1 MRRPRKHS
9 ASPLPSTAAA
19 STAKTVNAVSKTGY
33 KMTWKNAVLKIG
45 RQKLVESVANNPEKR
60 KSGKA
65 VAIAVIDDDSSRAHL
80 SKSSLLNKKKSIS
93 KVGKRART
101 AFFDSPEIKIA
112 RQIISSVKSDTEASP
127 NSETNDGDRNDSN
140 IYEIADQNDFAQ
152 NSSSSS
158 VSSPIVSQL
167 YLCKKEEQTGTDE
180 SVPLVSS
187 SVSPQLCSCLS
198 VMQQSST
205 VIDNSNKRMEN
216 VNEERENLLEET
228 EMLEC
233 STTNTNRELSE
244 EEKHMVLADF
254 DAGMLPHEIEEK
266 YGVSKLQIADVLSNR
281 ISIFRTSWS
290 DLFTLKRRR
299 TVYVRLNMQMW
310 NYFCQCRDQKI
321 WLNGR
326 QLKEQALKIAHELG
340 LHSFK
345 ASEGW
350 LDSFKR
356 RHCIDLKAMTGKPV
370 IYEADPEEANSVNDG
385 LEIKISRSATPSPKL
400 IRDTNSLSTV
410 LDANKFL
417 MDATDAAVLAS
428 TDRSDKNS
436 SSSSVS
442 SPIVSQLYLCKKE
455 EQTGTDESVP
465 LVSSSVSPQLCSCLS
480 VMQQSS
486 TVIDNSNKR
495 MENVNE
501 ERENLLEETEMLEC
515 STTNTNRELSEEEKH
530 MVLADFDAGM
540 LPHEIEE
547 KYGVSKL
554 QIADVLSNRISIF
567 RTSWSDL
574 FTLKR
579 RRTVYVRLNMQM
591 WNYFCQ
597 CRDQKI
603 WLNGRQLKEQALK
616 IAHELGLHSFKA
628 SEGWLDSF
636 KRRHCIDL
644 KAMTGKPVIYEAD
657 PEEANSVNDG
667 LEIKISRS
675 ATPSP
680 KLIRDTNSLSTVL
693 DANKFLMD
701 ATDAAVLASTD
712 RSDSDIAM
720 TNPTQATVA
729 IRTTSPLD
737 IQRLL
742 PGPSVVNEQNLLLP
756 TVNTS
761 EIAASSVQA
770 LLETCCYRVNEMEVA
785 QAIDTLR
792 AYIVSNNINLLPV
805 LVELQ
810 KSLAA
815 IAAQRKATEKIS
827 SRI

>member
-1 MRRPRKHS
+1 MYISTTGRTLPDVVMLLLLVVVTFIHDDRYQVVTELEDISVQKPNMITITGIENLAFMRRPRKHS

-33 KMTWKNAVLKIG
+33 KMTWKNAVFLVLKIG

-65 VAIAVIDDDSSRAHL
+65 VAIAVIDDDSSRAVHL

-93 KVGKRART
+93 
-101 AFFDSPEIKIA
+101 KIA

-187 SVSPQLCSCLS
+187 SVSPQLCSCKESIYVGTIEPTFFSLS

-299 TVYVRLNMQMW
+299 TVYVLSGP
-310 NYFCQCRDQKI
+310 KI

-385 LEIKISRSATPSPKL
+385 LEIKICFSA
-400 IRDTNSLSTV
+400 
-410 LDANKFL
+410 
-417 MDATDAAVLAS
+417 
-428 TDRSDKNS
+428 
-436 SSSSVS
+436 
-442 SPIVSQLYLCKKE
+442 
-455 EQTGTDESVP
+455 
-465 LVSSSVSPQLCSCLS
+465 
-480 VMQQSS
+480 
-486 TVIDNSNKR
+486 
-495 MENVNE
+495 
-501 ERENLLEETEMLEC
+501 
-515 STTNTNRELSEEEKH
+515 
-530 MVLADFDAGM
+530 
-540 LPHEIEE
+540 
-547 KYGVSKL
+547 
-554 QIADVLSNRISIF
+554 
-567 RTSWSDL
+567 
-574 FTLKR
+574 
-579 RRTVYVRLNMQM
+579 
-591 WNYFCQ
+591 
-597 CRDQKI
+597 
-603 WLNGRQLKEQALK
+603 
-616 IAHELGLHSFKA
+616 
-628 SEGWLDSF
+628 
-636 KRRHCIDL
+636 
-644 KAMTGKPVIYEAD
+644 
-657 PEEANSVNDG
+657 
-667 LEIKISRS
+667 RS